1 MRFSG
6 DSIDVMVD
14 EVSGRTITLAELNKL
29 VIDYR
34 MPPHLVE
41 RVRTTHPDID
51 VVVCTERAALIDALP
66 GAEALVSGRF
76 FDAELLANA
85 PDLRWVHTA
94 GTGVDAMLFPEF
106 VESDIV
112 LTNLSGVDVYNIPE
126 HLIGMMLVF
135 ARDFLRLVRGQVGHR
150 WMHGECRVFELAG
163 QTLGIVGLGA
173 IGQGLA
179 RKANALGMRVIGLR
193 RQNDGDLPE
202 GVEAIYPSDQ
212 LHQLLAESDHV
223 AICLPLTPSTRHL
236 FGAAE
241 FAAMKPTAYLYNIG
255 RGLIVDQDALIEALR
270 VGQFA
275 GAGLD
280 VVTPEPLPDD
290 SPLWDVPNV
299 FITGHNA
306 VYTPF
311 YGERGIE
318 VLLHNIECYLRDQ
331 PLSSVVDKR
340 AGY

>member
-1 MRFSG
+1 
-6 DSIDVMVD
+6 MVD
-14 EVSGRTITLAELNKL
+14 EVSGRTIIVAELSKL
-29 VIDYR
+29 VVGYR

-41 RVRTTHPDID
+41 RIRAAHPTIDI
-51 VVVCTERAALIDALP
+51 VVCTEHAQLIAALP
-66 GAEALVSGRF
+66 GAQVMVGGRLF
-76 FDAELLANA
+76 GPDVLAHA
-85 PDLRWVHTA
+85 PDLRWVHA
-94 GTGVDAMLFPEF
+94 SGTGVDAMLFPEF

-126 HLIGMMLVF
+126 HVIGMMLVF

-150 WMHGECRVFELAG
+150 WMHGELRVFELAG

-179 RKANALGMRVIGLR
+179 RKANALGMRVVGIR
-193 RQNDGDLPE
+193 RRDCGDLPC
-202 GVEAIYPSDQ
+202 GVDAVYPTDQ
-212 LHQLLAESDHV
+212 LDRLLAESDHV
-223 AICLPLTPSTRHL
+223 AICLPLTPSTRRL

-241 FAAMKPTAYLYNIG
+241 FAAMKPSSYIYNIG
-255 RGLIVDQDALIEALR
+255 RGEVVDQDALIAALR
-270 VGQFA
+270 SGTIA

-280 VVTPEPLPDD
+280 VVTPEPLPDE
-290 SPLWDVPNV
+290 SPLWDMPNV

-318 VLLHNIECYLRDQ
+318 VLLHNIDCYLRDE
-331 PLSSVVDKR
+331 PLSNIVDKR
-340 AGY
+340 EGY

>member
-1 MRFSG
+1 M
-6 DSIDVMVD
+6 MVD
-14 EVSGRTITLAELNKL
+14 EVSGGKFTLAELNKL

-34 MPPHLVE
+34 MRPHLVD
-41 RVRTTHPDID
+41 RVRSTYPNID
-51 VVVCTERAALIDALP
+51 VVVCPDRAELIAALP
-66 GAEALVSGRF
+66 GAEVLVSGRF
-76 FDAELLANA
+76 FDRDLLANA
-85 PDLRWVHTA
+85 PDLRWIHTA

-126 HLIGMMLVF
+126 HLVGMMLVF

-150 WMHGECRVFELAG
+150 WMHGELRVFELAG
-163 QTLGIVGLGA
+163 QTLGIVGLGS

-179 RKANALGMRVIGLR
+179 RKANALGMRVVGIR
-193 RQNDGDLPE
+193 RRPETDLPC
-202 GVEAIYPSDQ
+202 GVDAVYAADQ
-212 LHQLLAESDHV
+212 LHRLLAESDHV

-236 FGAAE
+236 FGATE
-241 FAAMKPTAYLYNIG
+241 FAAMKATAYLYNIG
-255 RGLIVDQDALIEALR
+255 RGEIVDQDALIAALR
-270 VGQFA
+270 AGAIA

-280 VVTPEPLPDD
+280 VVTPEPLPDE
-290 SPLWDVPNV
+290 SPLWDMPNV

-318 VLLHNIECYLRDQ
+318 VLLHNIECYLRDE
-331 PLSSVVDKR
+331 PLTKVVDKR